1 MARIGRG
8 PVNKHL
14 KLVGRPAPMTD
25 QFALL
30 KKLSETPAVSGDE
43 SRVRDILAKELRPLV
58 DEVRFDKI
66 GNIIATKHG
75 MPDAPRIMI
84 TAHMDEIGLLVKYIT
99 DDGFISFT
107 RIGAINDMTLIN
119 RRVVLHAKK
128 GDLHGVIGTKPPH
141 LRKKGDDDEKGSPL
155 FIDVGAK
162 DRKAVGK
169 LGIAIGTYVSFDQR
183 FENLG
188 ANDIITG
195 KALDGRLGC
204 YVMIEAMR
212 QLGKS
217 GCTVYAVGTVQEA
230 VGLKGARVAAFSLNP
245 DAALVLDVAV
255 AGDFPA
261 MLLHESPV
269 NIGEGPVIMLVEGA
283 GRGLITHPII
293 RDLLVAAAGKLKIK
307 HQVRVSDAGITDA
320 GSIYLTREGIPSGV
334 ISIPCRYIH
343 SPIEVASM
351 KDVDGAVKLLVA
363 TIKAAE
369 KVKDWVHKAS

>member
-1 MARIGRG
+1 M
-8 PVNKHL
+8 KD
-14 KLVGRPAPMTD
+14 KLS
-25 QFALL
+25 LL

-43 SRVRDILAKELRPLV
+43 FRVRKILAEELRPLV
-58 DEVRFDKI
+58 DDVRIDKI
-66 GNIIATKHG
+66 GNIIATKQG
-75 MPDAPRIMI
+75 EPDAPRIMI

-99 DDGFISFT
+99 DDGFIAFT
-107 RIGAINDMTLIN
+107 KVGAINDKTLIN

-128 GDLHGVIGTKPPH
+128 NDLHGVIGTKPPH
-141 LRKKGDDDEKGSPL
+141 LRKKGDDEEGSATL
-155 FIDVGAK
+155 YIDVGAK
-162 DRKAVGK
+162 DRKSVEK
-169 LGIAIGTYVSFDQR
+169 LGIAVGTYVSFDQR

-188 ANDIITG
+188 ANNIITG

-204 YVMIEAMR
+204 YVMVEAMR
-212 QLGKS
+212 QLSKS

-261 MLLHESPV
+261 MLQHESPV

-293 RDLLVAAAGKLKIK
+293 RDLLVTAAGKLKLK
-307 HQVRVSDAGITDA
+307 HQLSVSDAGLTDA

-351 KDVDGAVKLLVA
+351 KDVEEAIKLLVGA
-363 TIKAAE
+363 IKAAE
-369 KVKDWVHKAS
+369 KVKDWGHKGI